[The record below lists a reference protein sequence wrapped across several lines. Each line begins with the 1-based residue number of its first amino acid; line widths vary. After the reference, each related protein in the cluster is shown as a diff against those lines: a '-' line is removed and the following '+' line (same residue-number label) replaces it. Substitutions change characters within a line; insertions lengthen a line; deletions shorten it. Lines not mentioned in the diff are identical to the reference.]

1 MSEIKEMGIKDIIAE
16 MKKHNKKADAK
27 LIMKAYNYALDHHGD
42 QKRKSGEPYIIHPLQ
57 VAYILS
63 TLGLDDATICAALMH
78 DLAEDTDVTIEDITK
93 EFSLEIAEMVNGVT
107 KLGKINYVSA
117 EEQQV
122 ENYRKIFLAM

>member
-63 TLGLDDATICAALMH
+63 TLGLDDATICAATY
-78 DLAEDTDVTIEDITK
+78 A
-93 EFSLEIAEMVNGVT
+93 
-107 KLGKINYVSA
+107 
-117 EEQQV
+117 
-122 ENYRKIFLAM
+122 